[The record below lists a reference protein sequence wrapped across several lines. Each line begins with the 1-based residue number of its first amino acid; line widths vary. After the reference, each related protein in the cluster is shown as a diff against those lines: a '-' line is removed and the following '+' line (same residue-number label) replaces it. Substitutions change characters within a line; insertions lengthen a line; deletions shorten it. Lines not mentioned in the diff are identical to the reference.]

1 MGAFKA
7 YKAGDEELV
16 DKPEKV
22 VVTIVG
28 IVGVVIGVAGGV
40 ALFSQLGGG
49 AAVQSAYWTTLLT
62 LSALSALPLVAMTT
76 YICRLWFGSK
86 NWGWKYVS
94 PLIVSLAVLLSL
106 VGIVLCVYEVAV
118 TSGSTNPHDVAL
130 FVATVEAGAALGAAV
145 FGVAYAVVD
154 KID

>member
-7 YKAGDEELV
+7 ASAELV
-16 DKPEKV
+16 DEAEKR

-28 IVGVVIGVAGGV
+28 IVGVVLGVAGGLV
-40 ALFSQLGGG
+40 LFVQLSGG
-49 AAVQSAYWTTLLT
+49 AAVSAAFWTTLLS

-76 YICRLWFGSK
+76 YVCRLWFGTHA
-86 NWGWKYVS
+86 WAWKYVS

-118 TSGSTNPHDVAL
+118 TSGSSNPHDGVL
-130 FVATVEAGAALGAAV
+130 FVTTLEAGAALGAAV

-154 KID
+154 KIG

>member
-7 YKAGDEELV
+7 DSEELV

-40 ALFSQLGGG
+40 ALYSQLGGG
-49 AAVQSAYWTTLLT
+49 AAVQSAFWTTLLT

-76 YICRLWFGSK
+76 YICRLWLGSDD
-86 NWGWKYVS
+86 WGWKYVS

-118 TSGSTNPHDVAL
+118 TSGSTNPHDGVL
-130 FVATVEAGAALGAAV
+130 FVTTLEAGAALGAAV